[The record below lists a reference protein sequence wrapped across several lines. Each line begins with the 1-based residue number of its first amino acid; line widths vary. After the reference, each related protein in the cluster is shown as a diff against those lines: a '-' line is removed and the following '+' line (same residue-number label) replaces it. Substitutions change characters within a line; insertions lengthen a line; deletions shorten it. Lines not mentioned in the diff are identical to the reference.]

1 VRAELAAL
9 FRTRTRDDWARLLD
23 DAECC
28 AAPVLTIAEALDNE
42 QFQARGMIVE
52 VDHREDGRLRQFA
65 LPIQF
70 SDFQF
75 TVERPAPRHGE
86 HTAEV
91 LREAGL
97 SEDEIAT
104 LGKME

>member
-1 VRAELAAL
+1 V
-9 FRTRTRDDWARLLD
+9 
-23 DAECC
+23 
-28 AAPVLTIAEALDNE
+28 
-42 QFQARGMIVE
+42 IVE

-91 LREAGL
+91 LAEAGL
-97 SEDEIAT
+97 DADAFAA
-104 LGKME
+104 LRKAGAV